1 MRLLNYSLA
10 SLDAPEQPTVL
21 AIGRER
27 VTKPVTIRWHSHAR
41 GQAVVVSTGLL
52 TIYTRQGNWMVP
64 SGHSAWIPPGQEHA
78 LRLCGNFSGWY
89 VYVAPEMCGRL
100 PDRFGSA
107 STPSLL
113 REGIARI
120 SHWQDGADP
129 GTREER
135 LGLVVLDEIAALPLE
150 HEHLPMPADR
160 AMAQIARM
168 IIDDPAD
175 NRSLDALAD
184 AVGLSRRTVTR
195 RFADAT
201 GMSFSAW
208 RQRLRLFQAAE
219 MLMTGAPVTTVA
231 LNLGYDSPSAFT
243 AMFRR
248 HFGVTPSRF
257 ANHREHLPSHQ
268 DSSSK

>member
-27 VTKPVTIRWHSHAR
+27 GTKPVTIRWHSHAR

-160 AMAQIARM
+160 VMAQIARI

-175 NRSLDALAD
+175 DRSLDALAD

-257 ANHREHLPSHQ
+257 ANHREHLPPHQ